1 MGVLHLK
8 LSQRL
13 RTIRREGLNAWLS
26 AEGKGIDYST
36 GNAVRFPVTLN
47 RITAIWR

>member
-8 LSQRL
+8 LRQRL

-26 AEGKGIDYST
+26 AEGKVIYST